1 MENPDETLEDEFS
14 NILNLLS
21 RAFLEKSRLL
31 RKFLILNTLQIF
43 SGK

>member
-31 RKFLILNTLQIF
+31 KKVLNFEYPVDL
-43 SGK
+43 SW

>member
-14 NILNLLS
+14 NIENLLS

-31 RKFLILNTLQIF
+31 SQFLILNTLQIF